1 MLHIPI
7 EQRYRRENRVF
18 HSSGFAIAAGVVAV
32 GAAAGSAAVNMSAAD
47 RAAKAQSAASSKYN
61 KQLKKATDEL
71 VNNQNALKQRI
82 EEIDPNLKIP
92 KYNLQNATLE
102 GIQAA
107 NRVTANTLQ
116 QLEKVAP
123 GSTQAR
129 QQVGGII
136 SSYLRGEIPQ
146 DVREQTMRNIA
157 EVGGAGFNIATA
169 GRGAGIQAPQANLAR
184 NLGLTSLNLQ
194 QTGINAAQSWQ
205 QMAGQFIQSPTQ
217 LMQLGLQGRGQDITV
232 SQANIENQFRQ
243 IGAVGD
249 INTQI
254 YNARTGQAQQGY
266 NTAQQNIGANLA
278 AQQSIAQGIQ
288 SIGSATS
295 GALMGVS
302 GAYGQLATAQGAS
315 TVPTSAGFYQGQ
327 VGAANAYNVAP
338 SQLSY
343 QKGGGYYYTPSG
355 VYGR

>member
-7 EQRYRRENRVF
+7 EQRYRKENRMF

-32 GAAAGSAAVNMSAAD
+32 GAAAGSAAINMSAAD
-47 RAAKAQSAASSKYN
+47 RAAKAQSAASSRYN
-61 KQLKKATDEL
+61 KQLKAATDEFTAK
-71 VNNQNALKQRI
+71 QNSLRKKIQA
-82 EEIDPNLKIP
+82 IDPLVEIP
-92 KYNLQNATLE
+92 KYDLQNATLE

-123 GSTQAR
+123 GSEQAR
-129 QQVGGII
+129 AQVGNII
-136 SSYLRGEIPQ
+136 GSYLRGEIPQ

-157 EVGGAGFNIATA
+157 ETGGAGFNIATA
-169 GRGAGIQAPQANLAR
+169 GRGVGVQAPQANFAR

-217 LMQLGLQGRGQDITV
+217 MMALGLQGRGQDI
-232 SQANIENQFRQ
+232 SNLQNKFQQ
-243 IGAVGD
+243 LGMVGD
-249 INTQI
+249 INSQV

-266 NTAQQNIGANLA
+266 QTSQQNIAANLA
-278 AQQSIAQGIQ
+278 AQQSIAQGVQ
-288 SIGSATS
+288 SIGSATA
-295 GALMGVS
+295 GALSGMGS
-302 GAYGQLATAQGAS
+302 AYGQLATAQGAS